1 MKVSFITVVI
11 DDRVCLL
18 ASSRAALQRMISEC
32 AEYCNKFGLW
42 FNAKKSNILIFSKKA
57 QDKENRKPIY
67 LNGDKVDYVD
77 SVTYLGTTI
86 VSEKGLS
93 FSSSKDLLS
102 FYRASNAILRATNR
116 PSEEV
121 LLHLLYSN
129 CIPILTYACAV
140 KDYPARQMQDCNTAV
155 NDALRLIFG
164 YNRWESVRQLRE
176 SFGYKSL
183 TELFALHKK
192 KFGILLLNNRNSVI
206 SHIARNFTFE
216 EWLTL

>member
-1 MKVSFITVVI
+1 MFLYFVALLLFA
-11 DDRVCLL
+11 DDLCLL
-18 ASSRAALQRMISEC
+18 APSRAALQRMINKC
-32 AEYCNKFGLW
+32 AEYCNKFGLS
-42 FNAKKSNILIFSKKA
+42 FNAKKSKILIFSKKA
-57 QDKENRKPIY
+57 QDKENHKPIY

-116 PSEEV
+116 PSEDV

-192 KFGILLLNNRNSVI
+192 KFGNSLLNNRNSVI
-206 SHIARNFTFE
+206 SHIARNITFE
-216 EWLTL
+216 E